1 MEGNDH
7 NVRLAESG
15 GDKVVISLEGEIN
28 KLNCDEIEK
37 KIDKLREDNPEG
49 IPVFDFEHLKYISS
63 AGLRVLMKFRKKEK
77 GTVSIINVPVEI
89 MDVLDQ
95 TGLISIFDIHKA
107 VKHYDMK
114 SLDKIAQ
121 GANGEV
127 YRLDNE
133 NIVKVFAEKAPI
145 ETIERER
152 ELAKQAL
159 IFGIPTALS
168 YMVSIMEEEGKSDR
182 YGIVFEALDADTL
195 SVRLKED
202 PDAYEE
208 YVNEYIDLYKTIHE
222 TEDDTGA
229 FLPIK
234 DIYMEAI
241 EECSVYYTDEE
252 VSKLRGLVEA
262 VPDRKTL
269 IHGDYH
275 PNNIMVQ
282 DGELMLIDMGDMSTG
297 HPVFDFLATAATQVN
312 LVKLSPEYAEFHT
325 RMPVELIKRTWN
337 RLMEGYFADYTAEER
352 ARIEKQ
358 ICDYSK
364 LKVAL
369 APYFGRGAS
378 EEIIKA
384 SVDDAKANFIPM
396 LDELTGAVDW

>member
-1 MEGNDH
+1 MADNEF
-7 NVRLAESG
+7 NVRLAES
-15 GDKVVISLEGEIN
+15 DAEKVVISLEGVIN
-28 KLNCDEIEK
+28 KISCDAVEIA
-37 KIDKLREDNPEG
+37 IDKIRDENPDG
-49 IPVFDFEHLKYISS
+49 IPVFDFEHVEYISS
-63 AGLRVLMKFRKKEK
+63 AGLRVLMKFRKKEA
-77 GTVSIINVPVEI
+77 GTVSIINVPVDI
-89 MDVLDQ
+89 MDLLDQ

-114 SLDKIAQ
+114 GLEKIAQ

-168 YMVSIMEEEGKSDR
+168 YMVSIMEEEGKPDR

-195 SVRLKED
+195 SIQLKEH
-202 PDAYEE
+202 PDTYDKF
-208 YVNEYIDLYKTIHE
+208 VNEYINLYKTIHQ
-222 TEDDTGA
+222 TESDSGV
-229 FLPIK
+229 FSPIK
-234 DIYMEAI
+234 AIYMEAI
-241 EECSVYYTDEE
+241 DECSKYYTDEE
-252 VSKLRGLVEA
+252 VSKLKALVDA

-297 HPVFDFLATAATQVN
+297 HPVFDFLATASTQVN

-325 RMPVELIKRTWN
+325 RMSVELINRTWN
-337 RLMEGYFADYTAEER
+337 RLMDGYFAGYSEKER
-352 ARIEKQ
+352 ERIEKQ